1 MKEML
6 LVFGKGICFHLQCA
20 TYENLYFRGMHEHFM
35 LRSIELAERGAGY
48 VSPNPLVGCVIVHQG
63 KIIGEG
69 FHQRFGEAHAEV
81 NAISA
86 VKDKALLKDSTLY
99 VTLEPCCHHGKTP
112 PCTDLIIQH
121 KIPTVVIGSVDPYEK
136 VSGQGIQQLRNAGIE
151 VQVGV
156 MEKETNWLNRRFF
169 TFVHKKR
176 PYIILKWA
184 ESADHF
190 LAPDASAMSAEAFN
204 ENRHITGFIVQKL
217 VHRWRSMEDAIMV
230 GTNTIISDNPSLNV
244 RAWEGRNPIR
254 IAIDRQLRIPLT
266 AKIYD
271 RSQQTLIFNEVKE
284 EISENLRFIQ
294 IDFQHN
300 SWSHIMHQLFE
311 SGIQSLI
318 VEGGAY
324 TLNSLIAQNYWDEMQ
339 VFTTPKYLNAG
350 VKAPDIVGQ
359 CISQTELD
367 ASHLRVYC
375 NHQAH

>member
-1 MKEML
+1 
-6 LVFGKGICFHLQCA
+6 
-20 TYENLYFRGMHEHFM
+20 M
-35 LRSIELAERGAGY
+35 LRSIELAERGAGF
-48 VSPNPLVGCVIVHQG
+48 VSPNPLVGCVIVHQE

-81 NAISA
+81 NAIRS
-86 VKDKALLKDSTLY
+86 VKNKALLKDSTLY

-121 KIPTVVIGSVDPYEK
+121 KIPRVVIGSVDPYEK
-136 VSGQGIQQLRNAGIE
+136 VSGLGIVQLRNAGID
-151 VQVGV
+151 VQVGL
-156 MEKETNWLNRRFF
+156 MESETNWLNRRFF
-169 TFVHKKR
+169 TFVQKKR

-204 ENRHITGFIVQKL
+204 EKRHITGFIVQKL
-217 VHRWRSMEDAIMV
+217 VHRWRSIEDAILV

-244 RAWEGRNPIR
+244 RAWEGRNPLR

-271 RSQQTLIFNEVKE
+271 RSQQTLIFNEVKDE
-284 EISENLRFIQ
+284 NTENLRFVRM
-294 IDFQHN
+294 DFQKN
-300 SWSHIMHQLFE
+300 SWPNIFQVLFD

-324 TLNSLIAQNYWDEMQ
+324 TLNNLILQNYWDEMQ
-339 VFTTPKYLNAG
+339 VFTTPKYLHAG
-350 VKAPDIVGQ
+350 VKAPEVAGQ
-359 CISQTELD
+359 SISQTELD
-367 ASHLRVYC
+367 ASQLRVYV
-375 NHQAH
+375 NPQAH